1 MAIRLLLTNNNTD
14 PVNINVYRSDTAID
28 RDNLPAALV
37 QLTQATGNPIVFTD
51 PTAVQDNFYHYV
63 FEVVGAKDRQLS
75 RDFYLQAT
83 ETRGEGKSKILVGD
97 ANLGYMDTILAD
109 NLIGSPDLY
118 TALGL
123 VNGSQFPYTYW
134 YKFIRNN
141 KILFVPSQPLVYNIT
156 GTQAKAAGTLDGS
169 KVLTLRGNKYKVRL
183 PKAWNEDGSN
193 LPAVNYTGDFENM
206 LTQTNEFNDLI
217 YPMIDVTPL
226 GQRLPNLAQ
235 MTYSQL
241 RLNSYPNIIGNE
253 LSSDGT
259 QMVVRGASATTRQ
272 AMTTVKTV
280 ALNAASMLWPILE
293 LVEG

>member
-1 MAIRLLLTNNNTD
+1 
-14 PVNINVYRSDTAID
+14 
-28 RDNLPAALV
+28 
-37 QLTQATGNPIVFTD
+37 
-51 PTAVQDNFYHYV
+51 
-63 FEVVGAKDRQLS
+63 
-75 RDFYLQAT
+75 
-83 ETRGEGKSKILVGD
+83 
-97 ANLGYMDTILAD
+97 
-109 NLIGSPDLY
+109 
-118 TALGL
+118 
-123 VNGSQFPYTYW
+123 
-134 YKFIRNN
+134 
-141 KILFVPSQPLVYNIT
+141 
-156 GTQAKAAGTLDGS
+156 LDGS

-259 QMVVRGASATTRQ
+259 QMVVRGANATTRQ

-293 LVEG
+293 LVEV